1 MRSKKSML
9 IWLTPSYD
17 LKVFTA
23 LGTYRICNNLLKLL
37 SNSIEQDAFT
47 YEKNTEIFLAC
58 FSQYLLGKVIRRS
71 IKLTTQTNSK
81 Q

>member
-9 IWLTPSYD
+9 IWLTPLYD

-37 SNSIEQDAFT
+37 YNSIEQDAFT
-47 YEKNTEIFLAC
+47 YEKKTMKYF
-58 FSQYLLGKVIRRS
+58 
-71 IKLTTQTNSK
+71 
-81 Q
+81 